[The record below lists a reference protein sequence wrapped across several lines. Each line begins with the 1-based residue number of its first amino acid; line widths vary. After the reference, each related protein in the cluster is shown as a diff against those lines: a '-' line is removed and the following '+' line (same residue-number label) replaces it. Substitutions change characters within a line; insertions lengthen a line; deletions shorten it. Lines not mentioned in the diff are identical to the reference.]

1 MLVDCLAD
9 PPGRV
14 VCPLMAPAS
23 PPGARFALRVIHPGS
38 PVLRVRYRQGLLVTP
53 SGAPDW
59 LLYARAMV
67 DLPAPEPGRTR
78 DEVRVAHVLAANLR
92 MALDGDP
99 LWEDAAAPAGTVLTP
114 PGWTWAHVAGERRCA
129 LVPIDL
135 HGAYRHFG
143 GVTTWLGDLDD
154 GLRVDEDGATMELD
168 SMGSVADDAL
178 DELGRHF
185 GYPLPPRYREFLAAT
200 NGAVPVRPGVQAGF
214 GFVVDQP
221 FFGLARTDRLQELWY
236 ANAWL
241 RDRLTPQFLAIGY
254 VQGGLLL
261 VKLDGED
268 AGSVWYWDDDDP
280 RADDEDTPERIRDTL
295 LHRLAGDMEAFWS
308 GLRPPPEA
316 LRRLATDLVESG
328 QVSEVRPHL
337 AGTCLPVARR
347 AAWQSTTDVS
357 GVDPVVTPFEIR

>member
-1 MLVDCLAD
+1 
-9 PPGRV
+9 
-14 VCPLMAPAS
+14 MAPAS

-67 DLPAPEPGRTR
+67 DLPPPRPGRTR

-92 MALDGDP
+92 LALDGDP
-99 LWEDAAAPAGTVLTP
+99 LWEDAGTQAGSVLTP
-114 PGWTWAHVAGERRCA
+114 AGWTWAHVAGERRCA
-129 LVPIDL
+129 LVPIEL
-135 HGAYRHFG
+135 HGSYRHFG
-143 GVTTWLGDLDD
+143 GVSTWLGDLDP
-154 GLRVDEDGATMELD
+154 GLRVDEDAAAMELD

-185 GYPLPPRYREFLAAT
+185 GYPLPRRYREFLAAT
-200 NGAVPVRPGVQAGF
+200 NGAVPVRPGVIAGC

-241 RDRLTPQFLAIGY
+241 RDRLTPRFLAIGY

-261 VKLDGED
+261 VKLDDPD
-268 AGSVWYWDDDDP
+268 ADSVWYWDDDDP
-280 RADDEDTPERIRDTL
+280 RADDEDTPEHLCATL
-295 LHRLAGDMEAFWS
+295 LHRLADHMEAFWS
-308 GLRPPPEA
+308 ALRPPPA
-316 LRRLATDLVESG
+316 QLCALATDMVESG
-328 QVSEVRPHL
+328 QVAQVQPHL
-337 AGTCLPVARR
+337 AGACLPVARR
-347 AAWQSTTDVS
+347 APWQPSTDST
-357 GVDPVVTPFEIR
+357 GVDPIVAPFEIR